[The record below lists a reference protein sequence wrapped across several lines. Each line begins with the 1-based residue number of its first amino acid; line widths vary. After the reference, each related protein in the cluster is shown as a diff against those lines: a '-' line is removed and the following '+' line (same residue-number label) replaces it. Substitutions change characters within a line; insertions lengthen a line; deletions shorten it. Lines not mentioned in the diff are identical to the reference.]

1 MKTPKNLGIQS
12 KSQKYECSNFNL
24 KNSKFWELQLINFFR
39 VAMKLKDLYSKSV
52 KVEPQRLEQRDI
64 QNQLQM
70 VYVDK
75 SHDYCEKNN
84 REGSTGTQG
93 R

>member
-1 MKTPKNLGIQS
+1 
-12 KSQKYECSNFNL
+12 
-24 KNSKFWELQLINFFR
+24 
-39 VAMKLKDLYSKSV
+39 MKLKDLYSKSV

>member
-1 MKTPKNLGIQS
+1 
-12 KSQKYECSNFNL
+12 
-24 KNSKFWELQLINFFR
+24 
-39 VAMKLKDLYSKSV
+39 MKLKDLYTKSV

-84 REGSTGTQG
+84 REGSAGTQKNPHRIQKQLLIKYKLCSG
-93 R
+93 GLCGKF

>member
-1 MKTPKNLGIQS
+1 MF
-12 KSQKYECSNFNL
+12 SQIMYFVFNIL
-24 KNSKFWELQLINFFR
+24 FR
-39 VAMKLKDLYSKSV
+39 VALKLKDLYTKSV

-84 REGSTGTQG
+84 REGSAGTQG

>member
-1 MKTPKNLGIQS
+1 
-12 KSQKYECSNFNL
+12 
-24 KNSKFWELQLINFFR
+24 
-39 VAMKLKDLYSKSV
+39 MKLKDLYTKSV
-52 KVEPQRLEQRDI
+52 KVEPQRLEQRDTS
-64 QNQLQM
+64 NKNHLQM

-84 REGSTGTQG
+84 REGSVGTQG

>member
-1 MKTPKNLGIQS
+1 
-12 KSQKYECSNFNL
+12 
-24 KNSKFWELQLINFFR
+24 
-39 VAMKLKDLYSKSV
+39 MKLKDLYTKSV

-84 REGSTGTQG
+84 REGSAGTQG